1 MGNTPLPIDTQENGT
16 LRPSAIRHTRNGTLP
31 TRSKRKRIT
40 ERNMVNK
47 GIIKGTLLIT
57 LMSIAAWLS
66 ASLPAIKALS
76 LSSLIMGIVIGMVFA
91 NTLRSKVPAEWEP
104 GLKFCSKR
112 MLRTGI
118 ILYGFRLTFQDVIEV
133 GVSALV
139 IDAIIVT
146 FTIFLG
152 YWVGKWIGLDRESTL
167 LTSTGSA
174 ICGAAAVLGAEPIV
188 KAEPHKTAVAVST
201 VVIFGTL
208 SMFLYPI
215 AYRAG
220 IFSSLSIQQIGI
232 YTGSTLHEV
241 AHVVGAGNAIG
252 SAEGYA
258 AVASSSLIVKMV
270 RVIMLVPVLLV
281 MSWWLSS
288 SGSNRSGKKK
298 INVPWFAFI
307 FLIMIGINS
316 LLYAYCKDTTWLAP
330 TLKVIETI
338 STFMLTMA
346 MTALGADTSIAKFRQ
361 AGAKPFC
368 LAGIIYLWL
377 VIGGYLLSRYLVPV
391 LS

>member
-1 MGNTPLPIDTQENGT
+1 MTD
-16 LRPSAIRHTRNGTLP
+16 
-31 TRSKRKRIT
+31 
-40 ERNMVNK
+40 K
-47 GIIKGTLLIT
+47 GIIKGILLIS

-66 ASLPAIKALS
+66 ATLPAIKALS

-118 ILYGFRLTFQDVIEV
+118 ILYGFRLTFQDVIAV

-152 YWVGKWIGLDRESTL
+152 YWVGKWIGLDRDSTL

-220 IFSSLSIQQIGI
+220 LFSDLNIQQIGI

-252 SAEGYA
+252 SVEGYT

-270 RVIMLVPVLLV
+270 RVIMLVPVLLI
-281 MSWWLSS
+281 MSWWLS
-288 SGSNRSGKKK
+288 RSGNTENGKNK
-298 INVPWFAFI
+298 ISVPWFAFI
-307 FLIMIGINS
+307 FLLMIGLNS
-316 LLYAYCKDTTWLAP
+316 LLHAYCENQAWLAP
-330 TLKVIETI
+330 TLKAIEVI

-361 AGAKPFC
+361 AGAKPFY

-377 VIGGYLLSRYLVPV
+377 VFGGYLLTKYLVPI
-391 LS
+391 LG